1 MPNSSKA
8 AVLLSILFTA
18 PWASVSSAQEMQEH
32 MVQSSTDDGIEIYVR
47 ERLPEGAAPDGS
59 SEAVLFVHGATYP
72 GSTFDIDLPDGKSWM
87 DHTTEAGYASYYM
100 DKRGYGRSTRPELMQ
115 QPADQNEPFA
125 SAEIVIQDIADVV
138 DFIQERTGL
147 ETINLV
153 GWSWGTVT
161 TGMYTAQNSEKVD
174 RLVLFAPVYSY
185 DNENWTNTLA
195 DPENADQLAD
205 VGAYRTVTRE
215 QADERWA
222 AQIPGESPEAW
233 RDPEV
238 FETWYSEMLA
248 VEPDEDAEF
257 IKAPNGVL
265 VDLWEIF
272 NSRNVY
278 DASQITVPTLVIR
291 GDDDPTSTDVDAR
304 GLYDALASE
313 TKRYVVVGD
322 GTHFVNL
329 EKNAAQ
335 LYAET
340 LLFLEGAEE
349 ALDELK

>member
-1 MPNSSKA
+1 
-8 AVLLSILFTA
+8 
-18 PWASVSSAQEMQEH
+18 MQEH
-32 MVQSSTDDGIEIYVR
+32 MVQSSTEDGIEIYVH
-47 ERLPEGAAPDGS
+47 ERLPEGTAPDEV

-87 DHTTEAGYASYYM
+87 DHTAEAGYASYYM
-100 DKRGYGRSTRPELMQ
+100 DQRGYGRSTRPDVLQ

-125 SAEIVIQDIADVV
+125 RAETVIYDIADVV
-138 DFIQERTGL
+138 DFIKERTGL

-161 TGMYTAQNSEKVD
+161 TGMYTAQNGEEVD

-185 DNENWTNTLA
+185 DNENWTSNLA
-195 DPENADQLAD
+195 DPENPEQLAD

-215 QADERWA
+215 QADERWT
-222 AQIPGESPEAW
+222 AQIPAESPEAW

-238 FETWYSEMLA
+238 FDTWYSEMLA
-248 VEPDEDAEF
+248 MEPEENAEF

-272 NSRNVY
+272 NSRPVY

-291 GDDDPTSTDVDAR
+291 GDDDPTSTDADSR

-329 EKNAAQ
+329 EKNAPQ

-349 ALDELK
+349 ALDQLK

>member
-1 MPNSSKA
+1 MHFIQGA
-8 AVLLSILFTA
+8 AVSLSIALT
-18 PWASVSSAQEMQEH
+18 VSWTSLASAQDMGEH
-32 MVQSSTDDGIEIYVR
+32 MVQSSTDEAIEIYVR
-47 ERLPEGAAPDGS
+47 ERLPEGMAPDGV

-72 GSTFDIDLPDGKSWM
+72 GSTFDVDLADGKSWM
-87 DHTTEAGYASYYM
+87 DHTVEAGYASYYM
-100 DKRGYGRSTRPELMQ
+100 DQRGYGRSTRPDVLQ

-125 SAEIVIQDIADVV
+125 RAETVIHDIGDVV

-161 TGMYTAQNSEKVD
+161 TGMYTSRNNKDVD

-185 DNENWTNTLA
+185 NNENWTSNLA
-195 DPENADQLAD
+195 DPENPEQLAD

-215 QADERWA
+215 QADQRWT
-222 AQIPGESPEAW
+222 AQIPADNPEAW
-233 RDPEV
+233 RDPQV
-238 FETWYSEMLA
+238 FDAWYSEMLA
-248 VEPDEDAEF
+248 MEPDENAEF

-265 VDLWEIF
+265 VDIWEIF
-272 NSRNVY
+272 NSRPVY

-291 GDDDPTSTDVDAR
+291 GDDDPTSTDADSQ
-304 GLYDALASE
+304 GLYKALASE
-313 TKRYVVVGD
+313 TKRYVVIGD

-329 EKNAAQ
+329 EKSAPQ

-340 LLFLEGAEE
+340 LLFLAGAGE
-349 ALDELK
+349 ALDQLK